1 MDAAAQLDELA
12 QALRE
17 EKQNRNWLKEL
28 EDKLVTL
35 QSQKKV
41 ALRKLAE
48 NQAVLDRDPALTA
61 VARKLMKTALEQA
74 GAGDAEF
81 SVYNPKFVTK
91 HDKQRLLVKILRDFK
106 KENPKAD
113 GMSFTAIR
121 NVLLNRYNIETP
133 SAGLFFRNEVKLFDT
148 VGGNRNKQ
156 IVIDVPKL
164 MTREAQLRNRDE
176 EIHSPNLAE
185 NSRKSS

>member
-12 QALRE
+12 KALRE
-17 EKQNRNWLKEL
+17 EKQNQNWLKEL
-28 EDKLVTL
+28 EDKLETL

-41 ALRKLAE
+41 ALRKLE
-48 NQAVLDRDPALTA
+48 EIQAVLDRDPALTA

-74 GAGDAEF
+74 GAGDEEF

-106 KENPKAD
+106 KENPKAS

-121 NVLLNRYNIETP
+121 NVLVHRYKIETP

-148 VGGNRNKQ
+148 VGGNRNKE
-156 IVIDVPKL
+156 IVLDAARLSKV
-164 MTREAQLRNRDE
+164 AA
-176 EIHSPNLAE
+176 EIQGKE
-185 NSRKSS
+185 